1 MPPNSGSVLSLVGT
15 SHLVSYVTP
24 EVVDIPAV
32 VRELSQNVPEYM
44 VPEIIMPLRALPTL
58 PNGKVNRRGLPEPD
72 FSTTAQVDY
81 MGPRNDIEEEIQE
94 TWHEVKLFSD

>member
-1 MPPNSGSVLSLVGT
+1 MLVGT

-81 MGPRNDIEEEIQE
+81 MAPRNDIEEEIQDA
-94 TWHEVKLFSD
+94 WHEVKLFPD